1 MPDRQAHSI
10 AEVARI
16 CNVSK
21 ATVSRVINQSP
32 RGVSPE
38 TRERVLRAIQELN
51 YRPNALARSVAV
63 SRSKMLGLI
72 VPDVSNLFYPKII
85 RGITDYAETKGYA
98 VIVGNSDYDPEQ
110 EASQLLSMVDKRVDG
125 IILCSGV
132 SNKDFLR
139 DFRRY
144 NIALGLIGRTFD
156 ASVSSAGISGDNV
169 KGGYKSAAYLIRGGN
184 QRIAYVEGNPH
195 VSGSLERMAG
205 YRQAHAEAGL
215 PVYPELLLSGEYS
228 IEYGRRAADQLLDGG
243 IAFDAIMTGSDLVA
257 IGLVSQLLKRGVRI
271 PEDVELIGFDDIE
284 LASIFRPALST
295 VSKPHYDMAQY
306 ITEQVIRVVEGNPVK
321 LSHMVVEPRLVMR
334 ETTRKRAYDGE
345 Y

>member
-21 ATVSRVINQSP
+21 ATVSRFINQCP

-72 VPDVSNLFYPKII
+72 VPDVSNFFYPKII
-85 RGITDYAETKGYA
+85 RGITDYADTRGYA
-98 VIVGNSDYDPEQ
+98 VIVGNSDYDPER

-132 SNKDFLR
+132 SNRDFLL

-144 NIALGLIGRTFD
+144 NVALGLIGRSFD
-156 ASVSSAGISGDNV
+156 TSVSNASITGDNV
-169 KGGYKSAAYLIRGGN
+169 RGGYKSAAYLIRGGHR
-184 QRIAYVEGNPH
+184 RIAYVEGNPD
-195 VSGSLERMAG
+195 VSGSRERLEG
-205 YRQAHAEAGL
+205 YRQAHTAAGL
-215 PVYPELLLSGEYS
+215 PVYQELLLEVP
-228 IEYGRRAADQLLDGG
+228 RA
-243 IAFDAIMTGSDLVA
+243 IWMV
-257 IGLVSQLLKRGVRI
+257 
-271 PEDVELIGFDDIE
+271 
-284 LASIFRPALST
+284 T
-295 VSKPHYDMAQY
+295 VSP
-306 ITEQVIRVVEGNPVK
+306 
-321 LSHMVVEPRLVMR
+321 
-334 ETTRKRAYDGE
+334 
-345 Y
+345 